1 MPPVTDTPRPPG
13 QHDDPFPP
21 ASPAPAPDPDPAS
34 VAEASAEA
42 TATVA
47 AGADTGA
54 PRRAGA
60 GMARAAGLISAATFL
75 SRVLGLF
82 REQVFAAQF
91 GAGFAVD
98 AFQVAFRVPNL
109 LRDLFA
115 EGAMSAAFVPTLT
128 RTEKEQGREAAMRLA
143 NLVVNFLLVAVS
155 AICLIGI
162 LAAPWVVRFL
172 APGFAA
178 VPGKLEL
185 TTLMTQ
191 IMTPFL
197 LLVSLAAAV
206 MGILNTR
213 RIFFLPAVAPTML
226 NLALIASGFLIA
238 PFMPRFGLEPI
249 VGMAIGAVL
258 GGLGQLLIQVPA
270 LRAQGF
276 RWRPQ
281 VSFRDP
287 GVLRMAALM
296 APASIGIAAAQVNV
310 FTSTFLASTLAEGSV
325 SWLNYAYR
333 LMQLPIG
340 LFGVAIATVTL
351 AEVSRHAAAGNL
363 ADLKATLSLSLRLVM
378 LLTIPATLLLMAL
391 ARPIIA
397 LLYEHGRFGSWDTAM
412 TSRAL
417 WAYAIG
423 LAAFSAVR
431 VMVPAFYSL
440 GMARIPVMISMSTI
454 AATVLLYFPLMRLFG
469 HTGLALAVSIGS
481 VLNFAALFW
490 MLRRKLGGLG
500 GRRLLRAGVRILLA
514 AAAAAVAAGWVA
526 GAVESAVGLRSVA
539 ERALVVGLALAA
551 AGVVYVGMCTF
562 LHVEELKPLLG
573 WTARIFGAKRR

>member
-1 MPPVTDTPRPPG
+1 MTDTPRPPG

>member
-1 MPPVTDTPRPPG
+1 VTDTPRFPG
-13 QHDDPFPP
+13 QDPDPLP
-21 ASPAPAPDPDPAS
+21 PAPAPDPDPAS
-34 VAEASAEA
+34 VAEAAAEA

-143 NLVVNFLLVAVS
+143 NLVVNFLLVSVS

-162 LAAPWVVRFL
+162 LAAPWIVRFL

-178 VPGKLEL
+178 VPGKVEL

-206 MGILNTR
+206 MGVLNTR

-363 ADLKATLSLSLRLVM
+363 ADLKETLSLSLRLVM

-412 TSRAL
+412 TARAL

-500 GRRLLRAGVRILLA
+500 GRRLLGAGVRILLA
-514 AAAAAVAAGWVA
+514 AAAAALAAGWVA
-526 GAVESAVGLRSVA
+526 GALESAVGLRSVA
-539 ERALVVGLALAA
+539 ERTLVVGLALAA

-562 LHVEELKPLLG
+562 LRVEELKPLLG
-573 WTARIFGAKRR
+573 WTARIFGGGRRA

>member
-1 MPPVTDTPRPPG
+1 
-13 QHDDPFPP
+13 
-21 ASPAPAPDPDPAS
+21 

-562 LHVEELKPLLG
+562 LRVEELKPLLG